1 MNAEP
6 LNPVAEFLY
15 LVRKGAYNNSNW
27 SALYQNMRKARRRC
41 VMVGKVVTKMGKRV
55 RSRGIMYKTALK
67 LVLLN
72 RKKS

>member
-1 MNAEP
+1 MNTEP
-6 LNPVAEFLY
+6 LDHVAEFLY
-15 LVRKGAYNNSNW
+15 LVRKVAYNNSN
-27 SALYQNMRKARRRC
+27 SAALYQNMRKSRRRC

-55 RSRGIMYKTALK
+55 RSQGIMYKTALK